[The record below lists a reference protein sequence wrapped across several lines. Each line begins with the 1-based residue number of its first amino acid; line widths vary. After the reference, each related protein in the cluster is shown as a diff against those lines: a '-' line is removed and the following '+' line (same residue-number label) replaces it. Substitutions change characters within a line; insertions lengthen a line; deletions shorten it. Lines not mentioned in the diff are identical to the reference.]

1 MEFED
6 YREPCCGEFNL
17 RAAILGR
24 LPGDGPLL
32 EELGIDFGTIRKES
46 RLIFGVLQRTPVD
59 FSFVKNADLSGPI
72 VFVALYTLG
81 LILNYKIHFGYIY
94 FISLLTASS
103 TYFLLNV
110 LDTKQIGFL
119 ECCSVLGYSFLP
131 VVFFSFL
138 NILLRRLA
146 VWPRMLYGL
155 GFALWSSYT
164 ASVVFCRYLSL
175 SKKQLVVGYP
185 LLLGYAGFVMVVLF

>member
-1 MEFED
+1 MEFE
-6 YREPCCGEFNL
+6 ECGEGYTSRLDLKSAF
-17 RAAILGR
+17 LGR

-32 EELGIDFGTIRKES
+32 EELGIDFSTIKKES
-46 RLIFGVLQRTPVD
+46 RLIFGVFQKKHVD

-72 VFVALYTLG
+72 VFIGLYTLG

-94 FISLLTASS
+94 FISLLTALSM
-103 TYFLLNV
+103 YFLLNV
-110 LDTKQIGFL
+110 LDTKHIGFL

-131 VVFFSFL
+131 VVFFSFINVL
-138 NILLRRLA
+138 MGRIGIGFK
-146 VWPRMLYGL
+146 VFCGL

-175 SKKQLVVGYP
+175 SNKRVVVGYP

>member
-1 MEFED
+1 MEFEE
-6 YREPCCGEFNL
+6 YGEPYVDKFDL
-17 RAAILGR
+17 RSALLGR

-32 EELGIDFGTIRKES
+32 EELGIDFGTIKKES
-46 RLIFGVLQRTPVD
+46 HLVFGVFQRKAVD

-72 VFVALYTLG
+72 VFVGLYTLG

-94 FISLLTASS
+94 FISLLTTLSI
-103 TYFLLNV
+103 YFLLNV
-110 LDTKQIGFL
+110 LGTKHIGFL

-138 NILLRRLA
+138 NILMGRISVELR
-146 VWPRMLYGL
+146 VFYGL
-155 GFALWSSYT
+155 AFACWSSYA

-175 SKKQLVVGYP
+175 SNKHLVVGYP
-185 LLLGYAGFVMVVLF
+185 LLLGYTGFVMVILF